1 MNDKCK
7 LMTKKDLSRY
17 IGKSIRTVERWVSNG
32 SLPPA
37 NKSFGRSGFWL
48 ESEVDSWLNDDYR
61 KELRKLAKR
70 GAV

>member
-7 LMTKKDLSRY
+7 LMTKKDLARY

-37 NKSFGRSGFWL
+37 NKSFGRL
-48 ESEVDSWLNDDYR
+48 ENSEDNQNYGTL
-61 KELRKLAKR
+61 ELDAKR
-70 GAV
+70 FSET